1 MPILIA
7 VIAVFLV
14 IAFAMGGN
22 WNGSDEGVLFVLI
35 GVIVVVFLILFFLPY
50 LQEFNRSEASRKRI
64 RQFRKKG
71 RVIAIRFSVIS
82 VALAGVAV
90 WWFREEPRRE
100 VAIPT
105 APSAES
111 AAPVVP
117 EVPVPVSGAVAVPAS
132 KVASG
137 ADAEARQFVADWAR
151 AWSDGD
157 IEKYLAA
164 YSPAFVPAEGASRSS
179 WETQRRQRVEKGRG
193 IVVKV
198 RELQFESASAD
209 RATVVFE
216 QQYSARGIADFSKK
230 TLQLQRVE
238 GRWRIVRE
246 IAVPLPKPN

>member
-14 IAFAMGGN
+14 VAFAMGGT
-22 WNGSDEGVLFVLI
+22 WSGSDEGILFVLI
-35 GVIVVVFLILFFLPY
+35 GVIVAVFLILFFLPY

-64 RQFRKKG
+64 RQFRKNG

-90 WWFREEPRRE
+90 WWLREEPRKE
-100 VAIPT
+100 VAIPAPQTPVST
-105 APSAES
+105 AS
-111 AAPVVP
+111 VVP
-117 EVPVPVSGAVAVPAS
+117 RVSVPVP
-132 KVASG
+132 G
-137 ADAEARQFVADWAR
+137 ADAEARQLVTDWAR
-151 AWSDGD
+151 AWSDGEVD
-157 IEKYLAA
+157 NYLAA
-164 YSPAFVPAEGASRSS
+164 YSPAFVPAEGASRTS

-198 RELQFESASAD
+198 SELQFESTAAD

-216 QQYSARGIADFSKK
+216 QQYSARGIADLSKK
-230 TLQLQRVE
+230 TLHLERVE

-246 IAVPLPKPN
+246 IAVRLPKTN